1 MQNVIPMIIIL
12 GLCQRQNEGN
22 AMGWLEVLTIAGA
35 IAASWGGV
43 YINNHRQFKAQKENH
58 ERLMKTEALTK
69 ASTAMSKS
77 RLLLIDFLVL
87 SAKEA
92 YDSVLQNRIPSE
104 FYLWASDETIQAA
117 LDLSVIIEEQ
127 KSHLMLLK
135 FDINAQKEIL
145 NVMIENQHPNELYV
159 KKESEIHALEKKLIS
174 ESIKSYGL
182 CGTAEIKVIIC
193 IRQEYGTSF
202 LNKEKFDEMGS
213 AYYNEFTK
221 IKNNHDAC
229 ILNARNNLIAEKRKY
244 SHRASHN

>member
-1 MQNVIPMIIIL
+1 MEWREII
-12 GLCQRQNEGN
+12 
-22 AMGWLEVLTIAGA
+22 TIIGA

-69 ASTAMSKS
+69 VSTAMSKS

-104 FYLWASDETIQAA
+104 FYLWASDKTIQAA
-117 LDLSVIIEEQ
+117 LDLSVMIEKQ

-145 NVMIENQHPNELYV
+145 NIMIQNQHPNELCV
-159 KKESEIHALEKKLIS
+159 KKENEIRALEKKLIS

-182 CGTAEIKVIIC
+182 CGAAEMKVIAC

-213 AYYNEFTK
+213 TYYNKFAK

-229 ILNARNNLIAEKRKY
+229 VLKAQNNLIAEKRKY
-244 SHRASHN
+244 SYRASHNQRDDNDA